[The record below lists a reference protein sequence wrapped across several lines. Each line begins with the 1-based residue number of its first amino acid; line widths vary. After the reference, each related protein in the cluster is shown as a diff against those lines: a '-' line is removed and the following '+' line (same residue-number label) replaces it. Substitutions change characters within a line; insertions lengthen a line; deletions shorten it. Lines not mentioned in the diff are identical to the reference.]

1 MDVSETVEKT
11 GTGAILYDP
20 TVLNHIDDAC
30 FSPAAWQ
37 RSSGIEGRLRS
48 AGRGVTSLVND
59 GRRTFVIRHYHRGG
73 LAARITSDVYLWLGE
88 NRTRSFMEFRLLSA
102 LTAKGLPVPRPAAAR
117 YQRRG
122 PFFYTADLI
131 TEYAPGIRPLSV
143 RISDDTSRE
152 FWRRLGAGISRFH
165 DAGVNHADLNAY
177 NVQIDGH
184 DEAFILDFDRGQ
196 LMENRQGAWRE
207 RNLARLRRSLE
218 KVRRL
223 DARVRFSPTDWQ
235 ALREGYR
242 DAARSA

>member
-1 MDVSETVEKT
+1 VSETVEKT

-20 TVLNHIDDAC
+20 TVLNHIEDAS

-37 RSSGIEGRLRS
+37 RTSGIAGRLRS
-48 AGRGVTSLVND
+48 AGRGETSAVSD

-73 LAARITSDVYLWLGE
+73 LAARVTNDAYIWLGE
-88 NRTRSFMEFRLLSA
+88 DRTRSFMEFRLLSA

-117 YQRRG
+117 YRHHG

-143 RISDDTSRE
+143 RISDDADRE
-152 FWRRLGAGISRFH
+152 FWRRLGAGISRLH

-177 NVQIDGH
+177 NVQV
-184 DEAFILDFDRGQ
+184 DENDEPFILDFDRGR
-196 LMENRQGAWRE
+196 LMARGQGGWRE
-207 RNLARLRRSLE
+207 RNLARLRRSLD

-223 DARVRFSPTDWQ
+223 DARARFSARDWQ

>member
-1 MDVSETVEKT
+1 VSETVEKT

-20 TVLNHIDDAC
+20 TVLNHIEDAS
-30 FSPAAWQ
+30 FSSAAWQ
-37 RSSGIEGRLRS
+37 HSSGIEGRLRS
-48 AGRGVTSLVND
+48 AGRGATSVVSD

-73 LAARITSDVYLWLGE
+73 LVARATNDAYLWLGE
-88 NRTRSFMEFRLLSA
+88 NRTRSFKEFRLLSA

-117 YQRRG
+117 YRRRG
-122 PFFYTADLI
+122 AFLYTADLI

-143 RISDDTSRE
+143 RISDDTGRD

-177 NVQIDGH
+177 NVQVDGN
-184 DEAFILDFDRGQ
+184 DETFILDFDRGR
-196 LMENRQGAWRE
+196 LMTQDRGSWRE

-223 DARVRFSPTDWQ
+223 DTGARFSMTDWQ
-235 ALREGYR
+235 ALCEGYR